1 MRTSAVGKA
10 RGFLR
15 GLFVGFA
22 ALLLVVAALV
32 AADGARAD
40 SAPRRL
46 VNGWLPYWT
55 TTASLASVTA
65 NADLWGEASPFWYRA
80 TGAAT
85 ISPQPGAGDRTVVD
99 ALRSRGVKVVP
110 TVTESLN
117 APAMAALLAA
127 PAQRAAHVAAL
138 VSLVTANGYD
148 GIDLDYETMNSG
160 GTATDKAAVRS
171 GFVTLLRELG
181 PALDAQGGLLSV
193 TVGPRTRAD
202 DPSWA
207 VFDYAGIGPSV
218 DRFRIMTY
226 DRHWRGGPPGAVAPL
241 PWVNTVLTYAVT
253 AVARGKI
260 EIGVPL
266 YGYDWPAD
274 PAQPDGYGIATSANY
289 QQAEALRTQYAA
301 ARQWSATDA
310 APYFT
315 YTDPTG
321 VRHVVWYN
329 DAEATRAKMTLI
341 EKYSVRGLAFW
352 AVAYEDVRQWPL
364 LRSYAVQRSTKL
376 TVSAPAAITYGT
388 TMTVSGKLS
397 TTAGAAVAGQKV
409 FLQWRKAGSST
420 WDTVAST
427 TTTSTGAVS
436 MRRTPAS
443 NGSFRLYAPPSW
455 SYLSSVSAV
464 VPTLVRWRVSASL
477 NDATV
482 TRGTTVRLTGKVA
495 PVHAGVTVRR
505 QRLLNGAWSTVAT
518 TAVRS
523 DGTYRFSFTWHTK
536 GTYTYRVM
544 VPGTTL
550 NTTGYSGA
558 LKLSVS

>member
-1 MRTSAVGKA
+1 MSTSTAERA
-10 RGFLR
+10 RGFFR

-32 AADGARAD
+32 AADAARAD

-85 ISPQPGAGDRTVVD
+85 FSPQPGAGDLTVVD

-127 PAQRAAHVAAL
+127 PLQRTAHVAAL

-160 GTATDKAAVRS
+160 GTTTDKAAVRS

-181 PALDAQGGLLSV
+181 PALDAQGRLLSV

-226 DRHWRGGPPGAVAPL
+226 DHHWRGGPPGAVAPL

-289 QQAEALRTQYAA
+289 QQAEALRTQYTA

-341 EKYSVRGLAFW
+341 EKYSVRGLAF
-352 AVAYEDVRQWPL
+352 
-364 LRSYAVQRSTKL
+364 
-376 TVSAPAAITYGT
+376 
-388 TMTVSGKLS
+388 
-397 TTAGAAVAGQKV
+397 
-409 FLQWRKAGSST
+409 
-420 WDTVAST
+420 
-427 TTTSTGAVS
+427 
-436 MRRTPAS
+436 
-443 NGSFRLYAPPSW
+443 
-455 SYLSSVSAV
+455 
-464 VPTLVRWRVSASL
+464 
-477 NDATV
+477 
-482 TRGTTVRLTGKVA
+482 
-495 PVHAGVTVRR
+495 
-505 QRLLNGAWSTVAT
+505 
-518 TAVRS
+518 
-523 DGTYRFSFTWHTK
+523 
-536 GTYTYRVM
+536 
-544 VPGTTL
+544 
-550 NTTGYSGA
+550 
-558 LKLSVS
+558 